1 MHTYAR
7 VQQVEALWLIT
18 ALFRYCKTVLLMTH
32 INLHEFVYC
41 CFWQHHIASYFEHS
55 TSDYQVELL
64 RENEDKNLEE
74 LPENEEEEAMTGV
87 QEMDLST

>member
-1 MHTYAR
+1 M
-7 VQQVEALWLIT
+7 
-18 ALFRYCKTVLLMTH
+18 
-32 INLHEFVYC
+32 YC